1 MKISILLPYKEN
13 FSPIYAGA
21 VSLFVKDTTKLSMY
35 KEHITVYGNTKLKK
49 IYKLNYKN
57 IFLKKN
63 LVQSG
68 SKIYVSQFL
77 KYEKENPSDIIEIH
91 NRPNYFHLIN
101 VYKKNQKL
109 VLYFHNDPLTMTGSR
124 SVADRKRLLE
134 NATKIIFNSHW
145 SRKRFLEGITGFHI
159 NSEKMTVIYQSTK
172 PSNVN
177 IYNKKNWITFV
188 GKLNRAKGYD
198 LFGKAVLKIL
208 KKYKNWKAIVIGDE
222 PRMTLD
228 FKHKRLNNLGFQNH
242 NKVLKIFERT
252 SIAVACSRWDE
263 PLGRTS
269 IEASSRGCATIIS
282 NKGALPVTVTHGIIL
297 KNLNVDAVYK
307 AIKDLI
313 ENRKKRIELQKL
325 SIKNFFHTNS
335 VSTQNIDDYRDK
347 LLKHAISKS
356 NLKLNLL
363 KSLRILHVTNFNE
376 RHDGRL
382 FFNTGRRL
390 NNGFIRLGHSVL
402 EFSDRDIVKHY
413 KSIKDY
419 TGSKTLNQKLINTV
433 YNYKPDLLIFG
444 HADLI
449 KDDTLAYL
457 KDNYKNL
464 KIAQWFLDPLVK
476 AGPDYI
482 KNKSRILDKIEFT
495 DANFVTT
502 SPDVLKFLPK
512 ERKCLFM
519 PNPTDPS
526 FEVLNNYENNHCSM
540 DVFFALSHGVHRG
553 ILKKGK
559 FDERADFVN
568 KLVELTPNVKF
579 DLYGID
585 NVQPIWADSF
595 LKAISNSKMGV
606 NLSRGDPIK
615 YYSSD
620 RITQLIGNGLLTF
633 IHKNTLFSNFFSSDE
648 IIFYSDISNLS
659 EKIQK
664 YAKDDGQRKKIA
676 KRGKMKYMKYFNSTI
691 VAEYIIN
698 KTFGNTYKKNKYLWE
713 NK

>member
-21 VSLFVKDTTKLSMY
+21 VSLFVKDTTKLSKY
-35 KEHITVYGNTKLKK
+35 KEYITVYGNTKLKK

-68 SKIYVSQFL
+68 SKVYVSQFL

-101 VYKKNQKL
+101 RFKKNQKL

-124 SVADRKRLLE
+124 STADRKKLLE

-228 FKHKRLNNLGFQNH
+228 FRHKRLNNLGFQNH
-242 NKVLKIFERT
+242 NKVLKIFEHT

-282 NKGALPVTVTHGIIL
+282 NKGGLPETVTHGIIL

-325 SIKNFFHTNS
+325 SIKNFFHTNR

-347 LLKHAISKS
+347 LLKHAISRS

-664 YAKDDGQRKKIA
+664 YAKDDEQRKKIA

>member
-21 VSLFVKDTTKLSMY
+21 VSLFVKDTTNLSRY
-35 KEHITVYGNTKLKK
+35 KEHITIYGNTKLKK

-68 SKIYVSQFL
+68 SKVYVSQFL

-124 SVADRKRLLE
+124 SVADRKKLLE

-242 NKVLKIFERT
+242 NKVLKIFEHT

-282 NKGALPVTVTHGIIL
+282 NKGGLPETVTHGIIL

-325 SIKNFFHTNS
+325 SIKNFFHTNR

-553 ILKKGK
+553 ILKEGK

-633 IHKNTLFSNFFSSDE
+633 IHKNTLFSNFFSNDE

-664 YAKDDGQRKKIA
+664 YAKDDVQRKKIA

-698 KTFGNTYKKNKYLWE
+698 KTFDNTYKKNKYLWE